1 MKKPGEYTARVFDMI
16 KSSLGVEKDAEL
28 IDETQFHIVEQEEEG
43 KEENDSEGTEEAP
56 KKDEL

>member
-1 MKKPGEYTARVFDMI
+1 MFDMI